1 MATRRTG
8 FDKRE
13 RDRAKKARAA
23 AKREKRQDRG
33 TTEHEDDPGDGT
45 AAPAGD
51 QAAVLDQLAKL
62 HQDFE
67 DEAIDFDTFEERKA
81 ELMTQ
86 LQVE

>member
-23 AKREKRQDRG
+23 AKREKRQDRTADESG
-33 TTEHEDDPGDGT
+33 GDDETTT
-45 AAPAGD
+45 TPAGD
-51 QAAVLDQLAKL
+51 QGAVLAQLAKL
-62 HQDFE
+62 HQDF
-67 DEAIDFDTFEERKA
+67 DDGVVDFDTFEERKA

>member
-23 AKREKRQDRG
+23 AKREKRQDRSVDENDDAD
-33 TTEHEDDPGDGT
+33 TTT
-45 AAPAGD
+45 TPAGD
-51 QAAVLDQLAKL
+51 QGAVLDQLAKL
-62 HQDFE
+62 HQDF
-67 DEAIDFDTFEERKA
+67 DDGVVDFDTFEERKA